1 MMSDMSNKPEKFEQ
15 DDFEEIIKDTGRKPK
30 DFLLTVLP
38 DDDNTDTGG
47 VVIVADYLQVEHLK
61 NGHTEKYPRNQQHD
75 IRDPLVP
82 EEDWT
87 EKLLNDLKAGIYDRD
102 A

>member
-1 MMSDMSNKPEKFEQ
+1 MSNKPEKFEQ
-15 DDFEEIIKDTGRKPK
+15 DDFEQTIEDARRNPK

-47 VVIVADYLQVEHLK
+47 LANFADYLQVEHLK
-61 NGHTEKYPRNQQHD
+61 NGHTQKYLRSPQREVQDPR
-75 IRDPLVP
+75 VP

-87 EKLLNDLKAGIYDRD
+87 EKLLNDLKAGIYDK
-102 A
+102 AE